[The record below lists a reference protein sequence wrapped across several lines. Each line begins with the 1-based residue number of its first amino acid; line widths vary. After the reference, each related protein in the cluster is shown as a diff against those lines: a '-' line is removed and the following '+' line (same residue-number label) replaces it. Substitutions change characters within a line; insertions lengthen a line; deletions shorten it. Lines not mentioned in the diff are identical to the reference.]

1 MSLWV
6 TLRLLDKNK
15 WNNARRFVEVKS
27 IVSSVWGVETIWWN
41 VFKGEDDLIL
51 YVCWLYFPR
60 RIMNLP
66 FTRRGGDL
74 QVEAILGEL
83 HIQVI
88 KCIVARQ
95 LLIVDI
101 SCEDANEHPKT
112 YISLS
117 KFQSLASL
125 GLLYMI
131 QWNEEEELL
140 RAGGGTSRK
149 TKTEPSQLLKCHPI
163 LPIWWNCL
171 YFVLYMNSF
180 KRNLHLHSHN

>member
-1 MSLWV
+1 
-6 TLRLLDKNK
+6 
-15 WNNARRFVEVKS
+15 
-27 IVSSVWGVETIWWN
+27 
-41 VFKGEDDLIL
+41 
-51 YVCWLYFPR
+51 
-60 RIMNLP
+60 MNLP

-112 YISLS
+112 YICLS
-117 KFQSLASL
+117 KFQFLASL

-131 QWNEEEELL
+131 Q
-140 RAGGGTSRK
+140 
-149 TKTEPSQLLKCHPI
+149 
-163 LPIWWNCL
+163 
-171 YFVLYMNSF
+171 
-180 KRNLHLHSHN
+180 